1 MKRALIKERADLS
14 DTMKVTCLIALFPFL
29 LGAYFGGCEGDGAI
43 FSAILCAFSL
53 VPLHIMDGEFTIT
66 PEYLRFTETLPLS
79 VRQKVYSKQLYRLF
93 YRLAFFVVGVLGH
106 LGGLLGN
113 ETFDGGRMLG
123 FACLLGLFLL
133 LPGAVSMPLT
143 AKRENVTD
151 TTGRTAFLVLSLTGS
166 IFAFTFFLKGSILL
180 PPPYWCI
187 LLAVGAGLYFI
198 AAEWAVSLWEERPL
212 P

>member
-1 MKRALIKERADLS
+1 MKRALLKERAEHS
-14 DTMKVTCLIALFPFL
+14 ETMKVTCLIALFPFL

-113 ETFDGGRMLG
+113 ETFDGGRMLAVIVTSLFRNATDELTIFIKWKTRCIREIIIDA
-123 FACLLGLFLL
+123 FAHIR
-133 LPGAVSMPLT
+133 VI
-143 AKRENVTD
+143 KRKTK
-151 TTGRTAFLVLSLTGS
+151 SLKGK
-166 IFAFTFFLKGSILL
+166 TFFLFYLDHKNYHLQLID
-180 PPPYWCI
+180 
-187 LLAVGAGLYFI
+187 
-198 AAEWAVSLWEERPL
+198 
-212 P
+212 